1 MKLKQQIKL
10 RHIGN
15 EYMLVADN
23 DNCADYTRVISLNET
38 AAFLLENAQGSFD
51 AESWAALLEQEYGV
65 EHDVALRDAGA
76 VITDLAKAEVI
87 VED

>member
-10 RHIGN
+10 RHIGD

-38 AAFLLENAQGSFD
+38 AAFLLEHAQGSFD
-51 AESWAALLEQEYGV
+51 AQSWASLLEQEYGV
-65 EHDVALRDAGA
+65 EHEVALRDTQA
-76 VITDLAKAEVI
+76 VIADLVKAEVI
-87 VED
+87 VQD